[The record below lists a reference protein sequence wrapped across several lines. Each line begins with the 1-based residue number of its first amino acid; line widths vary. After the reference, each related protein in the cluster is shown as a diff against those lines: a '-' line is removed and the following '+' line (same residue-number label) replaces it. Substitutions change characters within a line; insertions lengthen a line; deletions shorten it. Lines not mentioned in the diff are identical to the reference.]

1 MPRITGCSSVVPSD
15 GPAPAGSTGP
25 PRTIQGER
33 RLLRT
38 LMNINRGF
46 VKSIDAYALVLVLLA
61 TVTYPTFSQPPGSF
75 DDDGLMRTSYNPR
88 LLWFVYLNSFSFFF
102 SMTDLLLCISGKYA
116 PMTNLRIDLRV
127 DVEQGDPKTKEEL
140 AEFNKQLACS
150 VLFTLTKLLVINVL
164 FVLSL
169 TCCLAAYI
177 SAGSAV
183 QQLTISNR
191 LSIIIPGIGGCLLYF
206 LFVVWLFHDFN
217 LFFRSARSGS
227 VVDYFTDFVTMIWF
241 FLFPR
246 RSSCT
251 RERFQSLAQ
260 DLAETARQWSVRQL
274 FNKASDE
281 INCYD
286 QNNTPHELNAAEQ
299 TSQQQQQRS
308 TETSYNAAPAAA
320 AFRAQQS
327 ADNNNA
333 AASSSTAFRPL
344 TSPPA
349 VNAAEWQQQEAQPAH
364 RRPARTTNS
373 QDFPSFRGQTSVP
386 FSARSPPREI

>member
-1 MPRITGCSSVVPSD
+1 
-15 GPAPAGSTGP
+15 
-25 PRTIQGER
+25 
-33 RLLRT
+33 
-38 LMNINRGF
+38 MNIKQVF

-61 TVTYPTFSQPPGSF
+61 TVTYPTFSQPPGFF
-75 DDDGLMRTSYNPR
+75 DDDGLMRTSCNPR
-88 LLWFVYLNSFSFFF
+88 LLWFVYFNSFSFFL
-102 SMTDLLLCISGKYA
+102 SMTDLLLCLSGRYA
-116 PMTNLRIDLRV
+116 PMSICKADP
-127 DVEQGDPKTKEEL
+127 DVERHYLKSHEDL
-140 AEFNKQLACS
+140 AEFNKQLARS
-150 VLFTLTKLLVINVL
+150 VLFTVTKLLVINVL

-169 TCCLAAYI
+169 TCCIAAYI

-251 RERFQSLAQ
+251 RERFQLLAQ

-286 QNNTPHELNAAEQ
+286 QNNTPNELNAAEQ

-308 TETSYNAAPAAA
+308 TETSNNAAAAAA

-327 ADNNNA
+327 AEHGSSGGDGSQSQCWPWKNPCKGYLKKLEDKLLHNA
-333 AASSSTAFRPL
+333 PNLSEQQTATTPIEPSVGGDASGSTPI
-344 TSPPA
+344 
-349 VNAAEWQQQEAQPAH
+349 VQEIELV
-364 RRPARTTNS
+364 
-373 QDFPSFRGQTSVP
+373 QT
-386 FSARSPPREI
+386 EQ